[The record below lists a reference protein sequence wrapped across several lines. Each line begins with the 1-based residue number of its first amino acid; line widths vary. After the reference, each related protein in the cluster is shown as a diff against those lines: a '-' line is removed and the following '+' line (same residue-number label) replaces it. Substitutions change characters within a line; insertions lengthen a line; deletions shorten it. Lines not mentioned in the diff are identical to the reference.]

1 LWSPAAVR
9 GVTLLGP
16 VQIFTLTNTG
26 TVAVTGIAQATLGLA
41 SAADYTIIRLLST
54 CGPAGNGQLLPQT
67 SLNPGSSCLVTV
79 QFRPLTTDSIHS
91 VRPATVQVTDSAG
104 TQTAILNGTAN

>member
-1 LWSPAAVR
+1 MR
-9 GVTLLGP
+9 GVGLLGP
-16 VQIFTLTNTG
+16 VQIFILRNTG
-26 TVAVTGIAQATLGLA
+26 TVPVTGITQATLAGTNPG
-41 SAADYTIIRLLST
+41 DYAVVRLLST